1 MVREPEYTGA
11 MTRAFDFRH
20 KRNFYNRLARLRKFV
35 RSPWAGGVVLI
46 LFTVLALVLAN
57 LPWTASAYHHLL
69 EARLRI
75 GFDGFSLDEPL
86 EAWVND
92 GLMAVFFFYVG
103 LEIKREVIAG
113 RLSGLR
119 QAALPLAAALGGMV
133 FPALIYFAINPSGP
147 YAVGWGVPTAT
158 DIAFALGVLSLFGP
172 RVPVSLKVFLT
183 ALAIVDDLG
192 AIVLIAVF
200 YSTGIDYG
208 LLAAAGGVFA
218 LLLVLNRL
226 NVYRMCLYLSPS
238 ILLWVLFLHSGVH
251 ATIAGVLI
259 AMTIPATPRYSKRYF
274 GYKSRHCMDDFRRHD
289 REGAEVLS
297 NRAQMEDLERLSRVA
312 LQSISPSQRLEHG
325 LHHTVAFFIMP
336 VFALANA
343 GVTVDGLGDLR
354 VLASGQGLG
363 IFLGLVLG
371 KPLGIFLLSRLCVR
385 LGWGALPE
393 GATWR
398 GLLAVSCLGGIGFTM
413 SIFINTLAFG
423 DPVYVASGKIAVLA
437 ASFSAIGVSLLGM
450 RFLMRGK
457 ASETE

>member
-1 MVREPEYTGA
+1 

-20 KRNFYNRLARLRKFV
+20 KRNFYNRLVRLRKFV

-103 LEIKREVIAG
+103 LEIKREGDRRPSVGPPTG
-113 RLSGLR
+113 RASS
-119 QAALPLAAALGGMV
+119 AAALGGMV

-147 YAVGWGVPTAT
+147 YAAGWGVPTAT

-226 NVYRMCLYLSPS
+226 NVYRMYLYLIPS

-259 AMTIPATPRYSKRYF
+259 AMTIPTTPRYSKRYF
-274 GYKSRHCMDDFRRHD
+274 GYKSRHCMDDFRPTRPGGGRGVVQPRAD
-289 REGAEVLS
+289 GGPGAAEPGGPPV
-297 NRAQMEDLERLSRVA
+297 D
-312 LQSISPSQRLEHG
+312 QSVS
-325 LHHTVAFFIMP
+325 T
-336 VFALANA
+336 A
-343 GVTVDGLGDLR
+343 GAR
-354 VLASGQGLG
+354 
-363 IFLGLVLG
+363 
-371 KPLGIFLLSRLCVR
+371 
-385 LGWGALPE
+385 
-393 GATWR
+393 
-398 GLLAVSCLGGIGFTM
+398 
-413 SIFINTLAFG
+413 
-423 DPVYVASGKIAVLA
+423 A
-437 ASFSAIGVSLLGM
+437 ASYGRVFHHGRSLRWRM
-450 RFLMRGK
+450 P
-457 ASETE
+457 A

>member
-1 MVREPEYTGA
+1 MAEGLSAGSRGARNGIYGA

-57 LPWTASAYHHLL
+57 LPWTASALSPSARSPSADRFRRFLPRRAARGVGQRRADGRFLL
-69 EARLRI
+69 
-75 GFDGFSLDEPL
+75 F
-86 EAWVND
+86 N
-92 GLMAVFFFYVG
+92 VG
-103 LEIKREVIAG
+103 LAIKREVIAG

-147 YAVGWGVPTAT
+147 YAAGWGVPTAT

-183 ALAIVDDLG
+183 ALAVVDDLG

-226 NVYRMCLYLSPS
+226 NVYRMCLYLIPS

-297 NRAQMEDLERLSRVA
+297 NRAQMEDLKRLSRVA

-336 VFALANA
+336 VFALAN
-343 GVTVDGLGDLR
+343 
-354 VLASGQGLG
+354 
-363 IFLGLVLG
+363 
-371 KPLGIFLLSRLCVR
+371 
-385 LGWGALPE
+385 
-393 GATWR
+393 
-398 GLLAVSCLGGIGFTM
+398 
-413 SIFINTLAFG
+413 
-423 DPVYVASGKIAVLA
+423 DPA
-437 ASFSAIGVSLLGM
+437 
-450 RFLMRGK
+450 RR
-457 ASETE
+457 

>member
-1 MVREPEYTGA
+1 MKKVRLKQVVQKVVQKA
-11 MTRAFDFRH
+11 AKTR
-20 KRNFYNRLARLRKFV
+20 Y
-35 RSPWAGGVVLI
+35 
-46 LFTVLALVLAN
+46 
-57 LPWTASAYHHLL
+57 
-69 EARLRI
+69 
-75 GFDGFSLDEPL
+75 FSLFEGVC
-86 EAWVND
+86 AGAAA
-92 GLMAVFFFYVG
+92 GLVTVFF
-103 LEIKREVIAG
+103 RW
-113 RLSGLR
+113 
-119 QAALPLAAALGGMV
+119 ALGREDSWLHAG
-133 FPALIYFAINPSGP
+133 LDFAASRPWMIPL
-147 YAVGWGVPTAT
+147 W
-158 DIAFALGVLSLFGP
+158 FA
-172 RVPVSLKVFLT
+172 
-183 ALAIVDDLG
+183 
-192 AIVLIAVF
+192 
-200 YSTGIDYG
+200 G

-226 NVYRMCLYLSPS
+226 NVYRMCLYLIPS

-457 ASETE
+457 ASET

>member
-1 MVREPEYTGA
+1 MAEGLSAGSRGARNGIYGA

-147 YAVGWGVPTAT
+147 YAAGWGVPTAT

-172 RVPVSLKVFLT
+172 RVPV
-183 ALAIVDDLG
+183 
-192 AIVLIAVF
+192 
-200 YSTGIDYG
+200 
-208 LLAAAGGVFA
+208 
-218 LLLVLNRL
+218 
-226 NVYRMCLYLSPS
+226 
-238 ILLWVLFLHSGVH
+238 
-251 ATIAGVLI
+251 
-259 AMTIPATPRYSKRYF
+259 
-274 GYKSRHCMDDFRRHD
+274 
-289 REGAEVLS
+289 
-297 NRAQMEDLERLSRVA
+297 
-312 LQSISPSQRLEHG
+312 
-325 LHHTVAFFIMP
+325 
-336 VFALANA
+336 
-343 GVTVDGLGDLR
+343 
-354 VLASGQGLG
+354 
-363 IFLGLVLG
+363 
-371 KPLGIFLLSRLCVR
+371 
-385 LGWGALPE
+385 
-393 GATWR
+393 
-398 GLLAVSCLGGIGFTM
+398 
-413 SIFINTLAFG
+413 
-423 DPVYVASGKIAVLA
+423 
-437 ASFSAIGVSLLGM
+437 
-450 RFLMRGK
+450 
-457 ASETE
+457 

>member
-1 MVREPEYTGA
+1 

-57 LPWTASAYHHLL
+57 LPWTASAYHHLF

-147 YAVGWGVPTAT
+147 YAAGWGVPTAT

-183 ALAIVDDLG
+183 ALAVVDDLG

-226 NVYRMCLYLSPS
+226 NVYRMCLYLIPS

-312 LQSISPSQRLEHG
+312 LQSISPSQRLEH
-325 LHHTVAFFIMP
+325 
-336 VFALANA
+336 
-343 GVTVDGLGDLR
+343 GLGDLR

-457 ASETE
+457 ASET

>member
-1 MVREPEYTGA
+1 

-57 LPWTASAYHHLL
+57 LPWTASAYHHLF

-147 YAVGWGVPTAT
+147 YAAGWGVPTAT

-183 ALAIVDDLG
+183 ALAVVDDLG

-226 NVYRMCLYLSPS
+226 NVYRMCLYLIPS

-343 GVTVDGLGDLR
+343 RRDGRRAGR
-354 VLASGQGLG
+354 FAGAGFRTG
-363 IFLGLVLG
+363 TGHFLGLCSASRWA
-371 KPLGIFLLSRLCVR
+371 FLLSRLCVR

-457 ASETE
+457 ASET

>member
-1 MVREPEYTGA
+1 M
-11 MTRAFDFRH
+11 H
-20 KRNFYNRLARLRKFV
+20 
-35 RSPWAGGVVLI
+35 SPWAGGVI
-46 LFTVLALVLAN
+46 LVAFAVLALILAN
-57 LPWTASAYHHLL
+57 IPQTAGVYHHLL
-69 EARLRI
+69 ESHLTV
-75 GFDGFSLDEPL
+75 GFDHFRLSKPL
-86 EAWVND
+86 EAWIND
-92 GLMAVFFFYVG
+92 GLMVIFFFYVG
-103 LEIKREVIAG
+103 LEIKREIIAG
-113 RLSGLR
+113 QLSGVR
-119 QAALPLAAALGGMV
+119 RAALPVAAAIGGMAV
-133 FPALIYFAINPSGP
+133 PALIYVLINRSGDFLS
-147 YAVGWGVPTAT
+147 GWGIPMAT
-158 DIAFALGVLSLFGP
+158 DIAFAIGILSLLGN
-172 RVPVSLKVFLT
+172 RVPVSLKVFLM
-183 ALAIVDDLG
+183 ALAVVDDLG
-192 AIVLIAVF
+192 GILVIAVF

-226 NVYRMCLYLSPS
+226 NVYRMCLYLIPS

-289 REGAEVLS
+289 REGTEVLS

-457 ASETE
+457 ASET